1 MKVFIIILLI
11 LGCTAATVYIALQRI
26 EVITS
31 GKDTLKG
38 IKLFCVIVDDLKPDI
53 ISLDLDKYS
62 IQKDVVLKLRMA
74 GIDVLPEEE
83 FLRTFR
89 TPYLLVNLNQMI
101 DNNFIIYIIS
111 INFKQKMFWGINP
124 NTLVSSVTTWQHISV
139 RSIGVQKAQT
149 IQKQTRK
156 EAISDGVDIF
166 LKDYLAVNSKK

>member
-11 LGCTAATVYIALQRI
+11 FGCAAATVYFAFQRI
-26 EVITS
+26 EVIPS

-38 IKLFCVIVDDLKPDI
+38 IKLFCVIVEDLKPDI
-53 ISLDLDKYS
+53 ISIDLDKYS
-62 IQKDVVLKLRMA
+62 IQKDVILKLRMA

-89 TPYLLVNLNQMI
+89 TPYLSVNLNPLI

-124 NTLVSSVTTWQHISV
+124 NTLVSSVTTWQHISARTV
-139 RSIGVQKAQT
+139 DVHKVQT
-149 IQKQTRK
+149 IKKQMIK
-156 EAISDGVDIF
+156 DAISDGVDIF
-166 LKDYLAVNSKK
+166 LKDYLAVNSKS